1 MASSSSSPMP
11 ANGDGDYSVLTIA
24 SLEETVNGTKWLLDP
39 SAGKE
44 SCCIFRVPQ
53 CIVEI
58 NQKTYGPH
66 IVSIGPYHHGQH
78 HLEMMQQHKRR
89 FLRDL
94 LAQTP
99 PSTGHPGLGDYRQV
113 VASMEQ
119 DIRECYSDQST
130 LNKFCRDEL
139 VDMMVL
145 DGLFIIEL
153 ICKISELSNTRIK
166 DDPVFH
172 FASVF
177 TDIMRDLL
185 RLENQIPFFVL
196 QKLFDTSRAS
206 RRDSN
211 SSLAQLVLKYFG
223 RTVEIPHE
231 AVEGKHL
238 LDLLRLSFIDQ
249 SMRHK
254 QNSGNTSSSEGQF
267 IQSAKQLHL
276 AGIKFKA
283 RHVQGAMSFLDL
295 RFSNGVLEIPQITL
309 DDLRTDLFR
318 NFVAFEERYSHSP
331 RHITTY
337 AVFMSCL
344 VRTPM
349 DATFL
354 RDHNIIENYLA
365 TDKEVANFFRN
376 MGKDVAFDIDE
387 CYLLKLFN
395 DINEYQRNVWH
406 VQWAGFKFKYF
417 DTPWSFL
424 SASAAVIL
432 LLFTAIQTFFAVWA
446 YKHPPLSS

>member
-1 MASSSSSPMP
+1 MP
-11 ANGDGDYSVLTIA
+11 ANGDYSEITIA

-44 SCCIFRVPQ
+44 SCCIFRVLQ
-53 CIVEI
+53 CLVDI
-58 NQKTYGPH
+58 NNKTYGPH
-66 IVSIGPYHHGQH
+66 IVSFGPYHHGEP

-99 PSTGHPGLGDYRQV
+99 PSTGHPGLGDYRQA

-119 DIRECYSDQST
+119 DIRVCYSEST
-130 LNKFCRDEL
+130 LKFCRDEL

-153 ICKISELSNTRIK
+153 FCKIARLSKTPIR
-166 DDPVFH
+166 DDPIFH

-177 TDIMRDLL
+177 RDIIRDLL
-185 RLENQIPFFVL
+185 RLENQIPFFVI
-196 QKLFDTSRAS
+196 QTLFDTSRPS
-206 RRDSN
+206 RNDSN
-211 SSLAQLVLKYFG
+211 SSIAQLALQFFQYA
-223 RTVEIPHE
+223 VEIPYE
-231 AVEGKHL
+231 ADQGKHL
-238 LDLLRLSFIDQ
+238 LDLLRLSFIHP

-254 QNSGNTSSSEGQF
+254 QNNGNTSSSEVQL

-276 AGIKFKA
+276 AGIKFKT
-283 RHVQGAMSFLDL
+283 REAMSFLDI
-295 RFSNGVLEIPQITL
+295 RFYNGVLEIPNITL

-354 RDHNIIENYLA
+354 REHNIIENYLA

-376 MGKDVAFDIDE
+376 MGKDVPFDIDE
-387 CYLLKLFN
+387 CYLLEVFN
-395 DINEYQRNVWH
+395 DVNKYHRNIWH
-406 VQWAGFKFKYF
+406 VRWAGFRFKYF

-424 SASAAVIL
+424 SALAALIL
-432 LLFTAIQTFFAVWA
+432 LLFTAIQSFFAVWA
-446 YKHPPLSS
+446 YVHPPSSFGG